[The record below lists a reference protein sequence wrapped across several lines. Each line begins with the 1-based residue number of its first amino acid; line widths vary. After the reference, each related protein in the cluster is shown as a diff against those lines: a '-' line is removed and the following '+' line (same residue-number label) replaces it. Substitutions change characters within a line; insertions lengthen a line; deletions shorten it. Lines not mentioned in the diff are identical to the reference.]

1 MKIELNEITIR
12 DVASGYVNSDENG
25 VIGFGGKLNIR
36 PKFQR
41 EFVYSDIQ
49 RNSVI
54 DTIRKGFP
62 LNVMYWIRNED
73 DTYELLDGQQRTIS
87 ICEYISGAFSINYQ
101 YFHSLQQDEKEQIL
115 NYKLMIYI
123 CEGTDSEKLNW
134 FKTINI
140 AGERLFDQELRNA
153 IYIGEWLTDAKR
165 YFSKTCCAAYQIG
178 NKYLSGTAIRQDY
191 LQTAIKWIS
200 KNHIED
206 YMSKHQ
212 HDPNASELW
221 LYFTQVINWV
231 VVIFPI
237 YRREMKG
244 VEWGFLYNKYKDEL
258 LDANNLEKIICKLM
272 MDDDVTNKTGIYTYV
287 LTNDEKHLNIRAFT
301 PNMKREAF
309 ERQNGICNIC
319 HNPFKLEDM
328 EGDHII
334 PWHSGGKTTSEN
346 CQMLCKKCNRE
357 KSGK

>member
-1 MKIELNEITIR
+1 MKIELNEITIK
-12 DVASGYVNSDENG
+12 DVVSDYVNSDENG

-54 DTIRKGFP
+54 DTVRKGFP

-73 DTYELLDGQQRTIS
+73 DTYELLDGQQRTVS
-87 ICEYISGAFSINYQ
+87 ICEYISGTFSINYQ

-140 AGERLFDQELRNA
+140 AGEKLFDQELRNA

-165 YFSKTCCAAYQIG
+165 YFSKTGCAAYKIG
-178 NKYLSGTAIRQDY
+178 NKYLSGKAIRQDY

-200 KNHIED
+200 KNNIED

-221 LYFTQVINWV
+221 LYFTKVINWV
-231 VVIFPI
+231 AVTFPK

-244 VEWGFLYNKYKDEL
+244 VEWGLLYNEHKGEL
-258 LDANNLEKIICKLM
+258 LDSIKLEKNICKLM
-272 MDDDVTNKTGIYTYV
+272 IDDDVTNKKGIYTYV
-287 LTNDEKHLNIRAFT
+287 LTNNEKNLNIRAFT
-301 PNMKREAF
+301 PNMKREAY
-309 ERQNGICNIC
+309 ERQHGICNIC

-334 PWHSGGKTTSEN
+334 PWHLGGKTNSEN